1 MSFTVSSHSSLNFW
15 ERKKMAKK
23 DLAALQKALEPKS
36 EPARV
41 EPQRRGTRRARSG
54 NGGTSQ
60 VAPSREGKVPLI
72 AYVSPAYKRSLRLI
86 QAKQE
91 NPSSNQALISEALN
105 MLFEHY
111 KVPTV
116 R

>member
-1 MSFTVSSHSSLNFW
+1 
-15 ERKKMAKK
+15 MAKK
-23 DLAALQKALEPKS
+23 DLADLQRALEPKP
-36 EPARV
+36 EP
-41 EPQRRGTRRARSG
+41 TRREPERRRTRQARSG
-54 NGGTSQ
+54 ATASSTQ

-86 QAKQE
+86 QAKQD
-91 NPSSNQALISEALN
+91 NPSSNQALIAEALN

-116 R
+116 SE